1 MPLSD
6 FTIKEE
12 LGKGAFGSVYLVK
25 RNIDGQ
31 EYAMKRVKIIQLDE
45 KEKENALNEIRI
57 LASLNHKNIIGYN
70 EAFFDEITRTLN
82 IVMEYA
88 NDGDL
93 SKKIKYNLKN
103 GLIFREDVIW
113 DYLIQ
118 ILEGINYLHENK
130 IMHRDLKSANLFLM
144 KDGTIKIG
152 DLNVSKIAEM
162 GIAYTQ
168 IGTPYYASPEIWM
181 DKSYDYKSDIWSIG
195 CIIYE
200 LCMLLPPFRG
210 TSINNLSKNI
220 QKGVYQP
227 INNFYSEDLKKIV
240 SMMLVLKPEKRPS
253 SSQLLK
259 SDIILRHIKKEYG
272 SNKSFL
278 NEEKAYLIKTIKMP
292 KNLREINRKL
302 PMKRYKKNQRE
313 EMLMN
318 DEYETMKGFLK
329 ENENKGIKYNNENEG
344 RIIHKNSHPQP
355 YELYNKKH
363 QGLQNNNR
371 QYAIFDKKNIKNEG
385 NKKNKNIK
393 KDNQVMININK
404 NNPNAIYYPR
414 TPNLATPNYNKYH
427 DYNMNVNIEN
437 NNKHNLR
444 KGNIKKTR
452 PKTGSNVINNDS
464 LNKKNKVNKVN
475 LNININNNNN
485 KKPTRAV
492 SSTPAN
498 RRAYINKNNNMK
510 QHNNNINRPSTGN
523 PNNKYNQRMIN
534 NNPYSNHYINVN
546 RNYHQHN
553 LNNDFNIINEKNI
566 PYKQNNK
573 KKNVIIE
580 KMNYYPSKHNNN
592 IYGYNK
598 HQLIKGKND
607 KKQEYE
613 NERYK
618 NVINRNNKYNYRD
631 YVKKGNNK

>member
-88 NDGDL
+88 DDGDL

-152 DLNVSKIAEM
+152 DLNVSKISEM

-210 TSINNLSKNI
+210 TSIKNLSKNI

-227 INNFYSEDLKKIV
+227 INNFYSDDLKKIV
-240 SMMLVLKPEKRPS
+240 SMILVLNPEKRPS

-259 SDIILRHIKKEYG
+259 SDIVLRHIKKDYG
-272 SNKSFL
+272 SNKNFL

-329 ENENKGIKYNNENEG
+329 EKKERDIIKGFNNENEG
-344 RIIHKNSHPQP
+344 RILHKNSHPQAHDV
-355 YELYNKKH
+355 YNNKNH
-363 QGLQNNNR
+363 GLQNNNR
-371 QYAIFDKKNIKNEG
+371 QYAIFDIKNNKNEG
-385 NKKNKNIK
+385 SKKHKNIK
-393 KDNQVMININK
+393 KDNQVMIKGNQYEG
-404 NNPNAIYYPR
+404 YYPR

-427 DYNMNVNIEN
+427 NYNININIEN
-437 NNKHNLR
+437 NNKHNPR

-452 PKTGSNVINNDS
+452 PKTGSNIINNNS
-464 LNKKNKVNKVN
+464 MNKKNKVNKVN
-475 LNININNNNN
+475 LNLNVNNNN

-492 SSTPAN
+492 SSNPAN
-498 RRAYINKNNNMK
+498 RRAYIYNKNNMK
-510 QHNNNINRPSTGN
+510 HNPNSVNKSSIGN
-523 PNNKYNQRMIN
+523 SNNKYNQRMN
-534 NNPYSNHYINVN
+534 NINPYSNNYINVN
-546 RNYHQHN
+546 RNYYQHN

-566 PYKQNNK
+566 PYNKKQNNK
-573 KKNVIIE
+573 KQKVIIE
-580 KMNYYPSKHNNN
+580 KMNYKPSKQNNN
-592 IYGYNK
+592 IYYNK
-598 HQLIKGKND
+598 HPLNKGKND
-607 KKQEYE
+607 KKYE
-613 NERYK
+613 HEKERYK
-618 NVINRNNKYNYRD
+618 NNIYNYRD
-631 YVKKGNNK
+631 NIKKGNNK

>member
-88 NDGDL
+88 DDGDL

-130 IMHRDLKSANLFLM
+130 IMHRDLKSANIFLM
-144 KDGTIKIG
+144 DDGTIKIG
-152 DLNVSKIAEM
+152 DLNVSKISEM
-162 GIAYTQ
+162 GIAFTQ

-210 TSINNLSKNI
+210 TSIKNLSKNI

-227 INNFYSEDLKKIV
+227 INNFYSDDLKKIV
-240 SMMLVLKPEKRPS
+240 SMILVLNPEKRPS

-259 SDIILRHIKKEYG
+259 SDIVLRHIKKDYG
-272 SNKSFL
+272 SNKNFL

-329 ENENKGIKYNNENEG
+329 EKKERDIIKGFNNENEG
-344 RIIHKNSHPQP
+344 RILHKNSHPQAHDV
-355 YELYNKKH
+355 YNNKNH
-363 QGLQNNNR
+363 GLQNNNR
-371 QYAIFDKKNIKNEG
+371 QYAIFDIKNNKNEG
-385 NKKNKNIK
+385 NKKHKNIK
-393 KDNQVMININK
+393 KDNQVMIKGNQYEG
-404 NNPNAIYYPR
+404 YYPR

-427 DYNMNVNIEN
+427 NYNININIEN
-437 NNKHNLR
+437 NNKHNPR

-452 PKTGSNVINNDS
+452 PKTGSNIINNNS
-464 LNKKNKVNKVN
+464 MNKKNKVNKVN
-475 LNININNNNN
+475 LNLNVNNNN

-492 SSTPAN
+492 SSNPAN
-498 RRAYINKNNNMK
+498 RRAYIYNKNNMK
-510 QHNNNINRPSTGN
+510 HNPNSVNKSSIGN
-523 PNNKYNQRMIN
+523 SNNKYNQRMN
-534 NNPYSNHYINVN
+534 NINPYSNNYINVN
-546 RNYHQHN
+546 RNYYQHN

-566 PYKQNNK
+566 PYNKNQNNK
-573 KKNVIIE
+573 KQKVIIE
-580 KMNYYPSKHNNN
+580 KMNYKPSKQNNN
-592 IYGYNK
+592 IYYNK
-598 HQLIKGKND
+598 HPLNKGKND
-607 KKQEYE
+607 KKYE
-613 NERYK
+613 HEKERYK
-618 NVINRNNKYNYRD
+618 NNIYNYRD
-631 YVKKGNNK
+631 NIKKGNNK

>member
-88 NDGDL
+88 DDGDL

-130 IMHRDLKSANLFLM
+130 IMHRDLKSANIFLM

-152 DLNVSKIAEM
+152 DLNVSKISEM

-210 TSINNLSKNI
+210 TSIKNLSKNI

-227 INNFYSEDLKKIV
+227 INNFYSDDLKKIV
-240 SMMLVLKPEKRPS
+240 SMILVLNPEKRPS

-259 SDIILRHIKKEYG
+259 SDIVLRHIKKDYG
-272 SNKSFL
+272 SNKNFL

-329 ENENKGIKYNNENEG
+329 EKKERDIIKGFNNENEG
-344 RIIHKNSHPQP
+344 RILHKNSHPQAHDV
-355 YELYNKKH
+355 YNNKNH
-363 QGLQNNNR
+363 GLQNNNR
-371 QYAIFDKKNIKNEG
+371 QYAIFDIKNNKNEG
-385 NKKNKNIK
+385 NKKHKNIK
-393 KDNQVMININK
+393 KDNQVIIKGNQYEG
-404 NNPNAIYYPR
+404 YYPR

-427 DYNMNVNIEN
+427 NYNININIEN
-437 NNKHNLR
+437 NNKHNPR

-452 PKTGSNVINNDS
+452 PKTGSNIINNNS
-464 LNKKNKVNKVN
+464 INKKNKVNKVN
-475 LNININNNNN
+475 LNLNVNNNN

-492 SSTPAN
+492 SSNPAN
-498 RRAYINKNNNMK
+498 RRAYIYNKNNMK
-510 QHNNNINRPSTGN
+510 HNPNSVNKSSIGN
-523 PNNKYNQRMIN
+523 SNNKYNQRMN
-534 NNPYSNHYINVN
+534 NINPYSNNYINVN
-546 RNYHQHN
+546 RNYYQHN

-566 PYKQNNK
+566 PYNKNQNNK
-573 KKNVIIE
+573 KQKVIIE
-580 KMNYYPSKHNNN
+580 KMNYKPSKQNNN
-592 IYGYNK
+592 IYYNK
-598 HQLIKGKND
+598 HLLNKGKND
-607 KKQEYE
+607 KKYE
-613 NERYK
+613 HEKERYK
-618 NVINRNNKYNYRD
+618 NNIYNYRD
-631 YVKKGNNK
+631 NIKKGNNK

>member
-88 NDGDL
+88 DDGDL

-152 DLNVSKIAEM
+152 DLNVSKISEM

-210 TSINNLSKNI
+210 TSIKNLSKNI

-227 INNFYSEDLKKIV
+227 INNFYSDDLKKIV
-240 SMMLVLKPEKRPS
+240 SMILVLNPEKRPS

-259 SDIILRHIKKEYG
+259 SDIVLRHIKKDYG
-272 SNKSFL
+272 SNKNFL

-329 ENENKGIKYNNENEG
+329 EKKERDIIKGFNNENEG
-344 RIIHKNSHPQP
+344 RILHKNSHPQAHDV
-355 YELYNKKH
+355 YNNKNH
-363 QGLQNNNR
+363 GLQNNNR
-371 QYAIFDKKNIKNEG
+371 QYAIFDIKNNKNEG
-385 NKKNKNIK
+385 NKKHKNIK
-393 KDNQVMININK
+393 KDNQVMIKGNQYEG
-404 NNPNAIYYPR
+404 YYPR

-427 DYNMNVNIEN
+427 NYNININIEN
-437 NNKHNLR
+437 NNKHNPR

-452 PKTGSNVINNDS
+452 PKTGSNIINNNS
-464 LNKKNKVNKVN
+464 MNKKNKVNKVN
-475 LNININNNNN
+475 LNLNVNNNN

-492 SSTPAN
+492 SSNPAN
-498 RRAYINKNNNMK
+498 RRAYIYNKNNMK
-510 QHNNNINRPSTGN
+510 HNPNSVNKSSIGN
-523 PNNKYNQRMIN
+523 SNNKYNQRMN
-534 NNPYSNHYINVN
+534 NINPYSNNYINVN
-546 RNYHQHN
+546 RNYYQHN

-566 PYKQNNK
+566 PYNKKQNNK
-573 KKNVIIE
+573 KQKVIIE
-580 KMNYYPSKHNNN
+580 KMNYKPSKQNNN
-592 IYGYNK
+592 IYYNK
-598 HQLIKGKND
+598 HPLNKGKND
-607 KKQEYE
+607 KKYE
-613 NERYK
+613 HEKERYK
-618 NVINRNNKYNYRD
+618 NNIYNYRD
-631 YVKKGNNK
+631 NIKKGNNK

>member
-88 NDGDL
+88 DDGDL

-152 DLNVSKIAEM
+152 DLNVSKISEM

-210 TSINNLSKNI
+210 TSIKNLSKNI

-227 INNFYSEDLKKIV
+227 INNFYSDDLKKIV
-240 SMMLVLKPEKRPS
+240 SMILVLNPEKRPS

-259 SDIILRHIKKEYG
+259 SDIVLRHIKKDYG
-272 SNKSFL
+272 SNKNFL

-329 ENENKGIKYNNENEG
+329 EKKERDIIKGFNNENEG
-344 RIIHKNSHPQP
+344 RILHKNSHPQAHDV
-355 YELYNKKH
+355 YNNKNH
-363 QGLQNNNR
+363 GLQNNNR
-371 QYAIFDKKNIKNEG
+371 QYAIFDIKNNKNEG
-385 NKKNKNIK
+385 SKKHKNIK
-393 KDNQVMININK
+393 KDNQVMIKGNQYEG
-404 NNPNAIYYPR
+404 YYPR

-427 DYNMNVNIEN
+427 NYNININIEN
-437 NNKHNLR
+437 NNKHNPR

-452 PKTGSNVINNDS
+452 PKTGSNIINNNS
-464 LNKKNKVNKVN
+464 MNKKNKVNKVN
-475 LNININNNNN
+475 LNLNVNNNN

-492 SSTPAN
+492 SSNPAN
-498 RRAYINKNNNMK
+498 RRAYIYNKNNMK
-510 QHNNNINRPSTGN
+510 HNPNSVNKSSIGN
-523 PNNKYNQRMIN
+523 SNNKYNQRMN
-534 NNPYSNHYINVN
+534 NINPYSNNYINVN
-546 RNYHQHN
+546 RNYYQHN

-566 PYKQNNK
+566 PYNKNQNNK
-573 KKNVIIE
+573 KQKVIIE
-580 KMNYYPSKHNNN
+580 KMNYKPSKQNNN
-592 IYGYNK
+592 IYYNK
-598 HQLIKGKND
+598 HPLNKGKND
-607 KKQEYE
+607 KKYE
-613 NERYK
+613 HEKERYK
-618 NVINRNNKYNYRD
+618 NNIYNYRD
-631 YVKKGNNK
+631 NIKKGNNK

>member
-88 NDGDL
+88 DDGDL

-130 IMHRDLKSANLFLM
+130 IMHRDLKSANIFLM
-144 KDGTIKIG
+144 DDGTIKIG
-152 DLNVSKIAEM
+152 DLNVSKISEM
-162 GIAYTQ
+162 GIAFTQ

-210 TSINNLSKNI
+210 TSIKNLSKNI

-227 INNFYSEDLKKIV
+227 INNFYSDDLKKIV
-240 SMMLVLKPEKRPS
+240 SMILVLNPEKRPS

-259 SDIILRHIKKEYG
+259 SDIVLRHIKKDYG
-272 SNKSFL
+272 SNKNFL

-329 ENENKGIKYNNENEG
+329 EKKERDIIKGFNNENEG
-344 RIIHKNSHPQP
+344 RILHKNSHPQAHDV
-355 YELYNKKH
+355 YNNKNH
-363 QGLQNNNR
+363 GLQNNNR
-371 QYAIFDKKNIKNEG
+371 QYAIFDIKNNKNEG
-385 NKKNKNIK
+385 NKKHKNIK
-393 KDNQVMININK
+393 KDNQVIIKGNQYEG
-404 NNPNAIYYPR
+404 YYPR

-427 DYNMNVNIEN
+427 NYNININIEN
-437 NNKHNLR
+437 NNKHNPR

-452 PKTGSNVINNDS
+452 PKTGSNIINNNS
-464 LNKKNKVNKVN
+464 MNKKNKVNKVN
-475 LNININNNNN
+475 LNLNVNNNN

-492 SSTPAN
+492 SSNPAN
-498 RRAYINKNNNMK
+498 RRAYIYNKNNMK
-510 QHNNNINRPSTGN
+510 HNPNNVNKSSIGN
-523 PNNKYNQRMIN
+523 SNNKYNQRMN
-534 NNPYSNHYINVN
+534 NINPYSNNYINVN
-546 RNYHQHN
+546 RNYYQHN
-553 LNNDFNIINEKNI
+553 LNNDLNIINEKNI
-566 PYKQNNK
+566 PYNKNQNNK
-573 KKNVIIE
+573 KQKVIIE
-580 KMNYYPSKHNNN
+580 KMNYKPSKQNNN
-592 IYGYNK
+592 IYYNK
-598 HQLIKGKND
+598 HLLNKGKND
-607 KKQEYE
+607 KKYE
-613 NERYK
+613 HEKERYK
-618 NVINRNNKYNYRD
+618 NNIYNYRD
-631 YVKKGNNK
+631 NIKKGNNK

>member
-152 DLNVSKIAEM
+152 DLNVSKISEM

-210 TSINNLSKNI
+210 TSIKNLSKNI

-253 SSQLLK
+253 SSQLLQ
-259 SDIILRHIKKEYG
+259 SDIVLKHIKKEYG
-272 SNKSFL
+272 SNKNFL

-318 DEYETMKGFLK
+318 DEYETMKGFIK
-329 ENENKGIKYNNENEG
+329 EKEKKEIKKEYYNENEG
-344 RIIHKNSHPQP
+344 RILHKNSHPQP
-355 YELYNKKH
+355 HELYNNKNH
-363 QGLQNNNR
+363 GSQNNNR
-371 QYAIFDKKNIKNEG
+371 QCVLIDKKNNKNEG

-393 KDNQVMININK
+393 KDNQVIININK
-404 NNPNAIYYPR
+404 NNQYEAYYPR

-427 DYNMNVNIEN
+427 NYNININIEN
-437 NNKHNLR
+437 NNKHNPR

-452 PKTGSNVINNDS
+452 PKTGSNIVNNNS

-475 LNININNNNN
+475 LNLNVNNNN

-498 RRAYINKNNNMK
+498 RRAYIYNNNNMK
-510 QHNNNINRPSTGN
+510 HNPNNINKSSFGN
-523 PNNKYNQRMIN
+523 PNNN
-534 NNPYSNHYINVN
+534 NNNKRVVNINPYSNHYINVN
-546 RNYHQHN
+546 RNYYQHN
-553 LNNDFNIINEKNI
+553 LNNDFNIINEINI
-566 PYKQNNK
+566 QNNK
-573 KKNVIIE
+573 KKKKEKVIIE
-580 KMNYYPSKHNNN
+580 KMNYPSKQNNN
-592 IYGYNK
+592 IHVPNK
-598 HQLIKGKND
+598 HPLIKGKND
-607 KKQEYE
+607 KKQEHE
-613 NERYK
+613 KERFNIMNK
-618 NVINRNNKYNYRD
+618 NNIYNYRD
-631 YVKKGNNK
+631 HIKKGNNK